1 MVALASACQA
11 APAAPAP
18 TAAAPAAAKPTTPPA
33 APTVAPAPTP
43 ATATAAP
50 APAPTQAAA
59 AQAPAAA
66 AGTTLRFVW
75 LGDITPIWHP
85 VKWETFSQ
93 STIFVNIFNTLAKTD
108 TDLSTVI
115 PDLAERW
122 EVSPDA
128 KMYTFFLRKNVKWH
142 DGQPFTGRDVVF
154 TFSRDLLNPNQVK
167 SRFEGIKGADD
178 FKNAKT
184 DKLAGIELV
193 DDFTVRI
200 SLDDPDANFLVD
212 QRDQRNVILPEHIL
226 SDVKPDQVLN
236 SDFAVKSPIGTGPYK
251 FVQYVTD
258 QFAEFEAFPDY
269 FKGKPKIDHMIMK
282 RLDANVAEAQV
293 ESGEVDLVLRL
304 NPIEYER
311 LSKVA
316 SLNLFSVP
324 SPGHTSLIFNLTQPR
339 MQDKRVRQAIYYAID
354 RKGIIQALFNGRAT
368 LRNGAPPGLD
378 GYSDLNPYDY
388 DQKRTSITPR
398 HSDSPTTRL
407 SRPFP
412 RSGQLFSS
420 N

>member
-1 MVALASACQA
+1 PVGAALMPSLSQA
-11 APAAPAP
+11 ATQSPAP
-18 TAAAPAAAKPTTPPA
+18 TAPPRAAAKPTTPPA

-167 SRFEGIKGADD
+167 SRFEG
-178 FKNAKT
+178 
-184 DKLAGIELV
+184 
-193 DDFTVRI
+193 
-200 SLDDPDANFLVD
+200 
-212 QRDQRNVILPEHIL
+212 
-226 SDVKPDQVLN
+226 
-236 SDFAVKSPIGTGPYK
+236 
-251 FVQYVTD
+251 
-258 QFAEFEAFPDY
+258 
-269 FKGKPKIDHMIMK
+269 
-282 RLDANVAEAQV
+282 
-293 ESGEVDLVLRL
+293 
-304 NPIEYER
+304 
-311 LSKVA
+311 
-316 SLNLFSVP
+316 
-324 SPGHTSLIFNLTQPR
+324 
-339 MQDKRVRQAIYYAID
+339 
-354 RKGIIQALFNGRAT
+354 
-368 LRNGAPPGLD
+368 
-378 GYSDLNPYDY
+378 
-388 DQKRTSITPR
+388 
-398 HSDSPTTRL
+398 
-407 SRPFP
+407 
-412 RSGQLFSS
+412 
-420 N
+420 